1 MVSLFRVLSGLFGQ
15 RNLENSPIERG
26 KAHKK
31 LRHYKYAPICSRRR
45 RIIMWIIEFLLIV
58 AFLFSAGSLIDY
70 GSNYAASK
78 RASDELRMTY
88 HEQRREEHSMTNQP
102 SAIPTISPAPSPVFT
117 ATPEALQTP
126 LATATPA
133 EWLAAMPY
141 PGNHYPVISSRFQK
155 IRRQNEDIIGWLT
168 IEEIVDEAVVQRD
181 NSYYLKR
188 DYRGYHNVNGA
199 IFLDESTDLRTRPYT
214 LMLYGHNMKTG
225 LMFGGLRNY
234 ENLTFYKNNPFI
246 TFDTM
251 YEDGRYVV
259 FSVAQVSTK
268 SSNWR
273 YMNWSWLLSSSVSLR
288 QKAMNTLFQFSVYGK
303 YIDVK
308 PEDQIL
314 LLITCVDEEDERR
327 VIAARRIRP
336 DETEEELLKLVKK
349 TRKK

>member
-1 MVSLFRVLSGLFGQ
+1 MVWFFRLLSSLFGQ
-15 RNLENSPIERG
+15 QNQENSPIERG
-26 KAHKK
+26 KTHKK
-31 LRHYKYAPICSRRR
+31 LRHYKYAPICFRRR
-45 RIIMWIIEFLLIV
+45 HIIMWIIESLLIV
-58 AFLFSAGSLIDY
+58 AFLFSVGSLINY
-70 GSNYAASK
+70 GSSYVASK
-78 RASDELRMTY
+78 RASDELRMAY
-88 HEQRREEHSMTNQP
+88 HEQRQEEQSMTNQP
-102 SAIPTISPAPSPVFT
+102 SATPDISPTPSPFFT

-133 EWLAAMPY
+133 EWLAAMSY
-141 PGNHYPVISSRFQK
+141 PGNAYPIISSRFQK

-288 QKAMNTLFQFSVYGK
+288 RKAMNTLFQFSVYGK